1 MDDRVQR
8 VHEQIDRD
16 RLRRHSNR
24 VLHGHLSF
32 ATTPSGNAGLRI
44 RLGDLAARE
53 QNGAES
59 RKDRAMA
66 ASLPA

>member
-32 ATTPSGNAGLRI
+32 ATTPSGNGGLRL
-44 RLGDLAARE
+44 RLSGLAAR
-53 QNGAES
+53 GTDVAEA
-59 RKDRAMA
+59 RKDRAMP